1 MMQLESAR
9 AEPIEDWPRSGL
21 PELPRQG
28 GKVAY
33 FLLQGSYTSEAWKG
47 LVSNP
52 TDRIAVVRP
61 VVEKLGGKLEQA
73 WFAFGEY
80 DLVTVL
86 QLPDNVSAA
95 AFSLAIAAGGG
106 FKAHKTTPLLTIAD
120 GIEAMKKA
128 GTSGYLPPK

>member
-1 MMQLESAR
+1 
-9 AEPIEDWPRSGL
+9 
-21 PELPRQG
+21 
-28 GKVAY
+28 VAY
-33 FLLQGSYTSEAWKG
+33 FLLQGSYTSESWKG
-47 LVSNP
+47 LVNNP

-61 VVEKLGGKLEQA
+61 VVEKLGGKLEHA
-73 WFAFGEY
+73 WFSFGEY

-95 AFSLAIAAGGG
+95 AFSLAIGAGGG

-128 GTSGYLPPK
+128 ATSGYKPPK